1 MIGGT
6 QQPSSAIAHLRL
18 RYSASRTAWLACA
31 TAGWA
36 FPTEPHLLRR
46 KREWGHSAPARLR
59 GMRLARPARS
69 WRFCRKELAGR
80 LKPPGFSAKL
90 VAAGGFATGLCF
102 RTRGRQRAE
111 ALASVSPQSLRLR
124 AWFDGWSVLSVGPE
138 NPKSRVDPRRQGVST
153 LLCPVFIKLHRLVN
167 WSYDSAARI
176 SASVWRFPIL
186 RHSAS

>member
-46 KREWGHSAPARLR
+46 KREWGHSAPACLR

-69 WRFCRKELAGR
+69 RRFCRKELAGT

-90 VAAGGFATGLCF
+90 VAAGFATGLCF
-102 RTRGRQRAE
+102 RTRRRQRAE
-111 ALASVSPQSLRLR
+111 ALASVSPQSL
-124 AWFDGWSVLSVGPE
+124 
-138 NPKSRVDPRRQGVST
+138 
-153 LLCPVFIKLHRLVN
+153 CPTRLVR
-167 WSYDSAARI
+167 WMVGII
-176 SASVWRFPIL
+176 SWPRKP
-186 RHSAS
+186 